1 MTLLRHE
8 LRQGRVSFLIW
19 AASIGCF
26 LGACIFLYP
35 EMEGEM
41 DALGEM
47 FASMGSF
54 TAAFGMERLNIG
66 TMEGYYCVECG
77 VILGLG
83 GALYAS
89 QIGIRS
95 LSCEESGG
103 TADFLLTHP
112 VSRGRIVLEKLLSV
126 FLRVLLLNLALLLV
140 SVCCTLW
147 IRVKA
152 DWDRLILLHVACLL
166 LQLELAGICFGLSA
180 FLHREGGG
188 IGLGLGL
195 AVLLYILNL
204 LSNITEGAEFLKAVT
219 PFAYCE
225 GADLL
230 EHGALNAPRVLTGMA
245 ALLLGVLAAFC
256 RYTRKDII

>member
-19 AASIGCF
+19 TVSIGCF
-26 LGACIFLYP
+26 LGVCIFLFP

-66 TMEGYYCVECG
+66 TLEGYYCVECG

-89 QIGIRS
+89 QIGVSS

-103 TADFLLTHP
+103 TAGFLLTHP
-112 VSRGRIVLEKLLSV
+112 VSRGRVVLEKLLSV
-126 FLRVLLLNLALLLV
+126 FLRVLLLDLVLLMV
-140 SVCCTLW
+140 SFSCTLC
-147 IRVKA
+147 IRAKA
-152 DWDRLILLHVACLL
+152 DWDRLLLLHLACLL
-166 LQLELAGICFGLSA
+166 LQLELAGVCFGLSA
-180 FLHREGGG
+180 FLRREGSG
-188 IGLGLGL
+188 IGLGL

-204 LSNITEGAEFLKAVT
+204 LSNITEGVEFLKAIT

-225 GADLL
+225 GADIL
-230 EHGALNAPRVLTGMA
+230 EHGALNAPRVLMGMVF
-245 ALLLGVLAAFC
+245 LLLGVLAAFC
-256 RYTRKDII
+256 RYTRKDIT